1 MKTERKKL
9 KAKAWKAISQYIR
22 YKECIETTGD
32 PEYGN
37 CCTCGRLKHRK
48 ELQAGH
54 YISGRTNSI
63 LFVEFGIHIQ
73 CVSCNMFN
81 EGNKSEYERY
91 MLDRYGK
98 EKCDRLKDLK
108 HIQKSLSLFELKAI
122 EQEYKDKLKELMIHY
137 DWNKIL
143 HEE

>member
-1 MKTERKKL
+1 MKTERQ
-9 KAKAWKAISQYIR
+9 KAKDKAWKAISQYIR
-22 YKECIETTGD
+22 HKECIETTGD
-32 PEYGN
+32 PEYGT
-37 CCTCGRLKHRK
+37 CCTCGRVKNRI

-63 LFVEFGIHIQ
+63 LFVEDGIHIQ
-73 CVSCNMFN
+73 CIYCNMYN

-122 EQEYKDKLKELMIHY
+122 EQEYKDRLKKLMLNYYWDKS
-137 DWNKIL
+137 L
-143 HEE
+143 HGE